1 MQTCSMWCWAT
12 VVSEMEGFYN
22 GDTRCVR
29 DQYSHRPQLIA
40 HPAASPFLQ
49 KPRHLTLTV
58 SAAPINLTTPNAPIA
73 SQAMF

>member
-1 MQTCSMWCWAT
+1 MTPGALGT
-12 VVSEMEGFYN
+12 N
-22 GDTRCVR
+22 T
-29 DQYSHRPQLIA
+29 PTAPNLIA

-58 SAAPINLTTPNAPIA
+58 SAAPINLTTPNALIA